1 MRTLSIFAA
10 LAVLFIVVAALG
22 GRAVQAASMRGTGPV
37 AGCLAEA
44 TCRTAGLLAMA
55 EIDGAL
61 AALDGSEGDLVGE
74 RVGQDHALPD
84 WHLTGIYTRAA
95 LEWLL
100 DHLWAA
106 PPRGYAHVLELAFD
120 VE

>member
-1 MRTLSIFAA
+1 MRTLSVFAA
-10 LAVLFIVVAALG
+10 LAVLFVAVAALG
-22 GRAVQAASMRGTGPV
+22 GRAVQVASTRATGPV
-37 AGCLAEA
+37 VGCLAE
-44 TCRTAGLLAMA
+44 TGCRTAGLLAMA

-61 AALDGSEGDLVGE
+61 AALDGSEGVLVGD